1 MDIQDSEEFQTSK
14 FYAKTDFDMAEIA
27 KEEKDYANYKLPEFY
42 HFESEE
48 AKERILY
55 SNFLRINAEVKSMIT
70 EIQEFNKQ

>member
-1 MDIQDSEEFQTSK
+1 MDIQESEEFQTSK
-14 FYAKTDFDMAEIA
+14 FYAKTDFDMAEIS

-48 AKERILY
+48 VKERILY
-55 SNFLRINAEVKSMIT
+55 SNFLRINAEVKSMIA